1 MDAYQ
6 TEEQQVEA
14 LKAWWKENSRSI
26 IVGVVVGVS
35 AIMGWKAW
43 QNQIHTQAEQ
53 ASNIYEQLLV
63 ANEKGEG
70 DAISKLSHQ
79 LIDGYSDSAYAEY
92 ASLFLAKQ
100 KVLAGENGKAKE
112 LLQALVEKS
121 KHEDIVHL
129 ARVRLAQLLLDENS
143 PAGVV
148 QLLSPIDSGS
158 FSVLYDELLGD
169 AYVVLGEKEKARLAY
184 QKALLKPTRNSGLIQ
199 LKLDDLGVG
208 GVAG

>member
-14 LKAWWKENSRSI
+14 LKSWWKENGRSV

-35 AIMGWKAW
+35 AIFGWKAW

-53 ASNIYEQLLV
+53 ASNIYEQILV
-63 ANEKGEG
+63 ANEKGES
-70 DAISKLSHQ
+70 DAVSKLSQQ
-79 LIDGYSDSAYAEY
+79 LIEGYSDSAYAEY

-100 KVLAGENGKAKE
+100 QVLAGETVKAKE
-112 LLQALVEKS
+112 QLNSLVSQS

-129 ARVRLAQLLLDENS
+129 ARVRLAQLLLDENN

-148 QLLSPIDSGS
+148 QLLSPVDSGS

-169 AYVVLGEKEKARLAY
+169 AYVMTGETEKARLAY

-208 GVAG
+208 GIVG